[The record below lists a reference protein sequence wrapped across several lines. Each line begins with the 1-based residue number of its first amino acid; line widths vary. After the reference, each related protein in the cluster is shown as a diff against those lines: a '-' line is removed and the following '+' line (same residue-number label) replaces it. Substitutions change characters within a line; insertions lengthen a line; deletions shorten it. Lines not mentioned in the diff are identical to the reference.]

1 MGSQLDL
8 TSHEDYF
15 GMFDLKVTIHVI
27 DSLRPQ
33 SLGNLFT
40 GGGNGER
47 VFVWDDGEADKLG
60 DVKKSWESVEVRL
73 SWGHVSVSSGPNTI

>member
-8 TSHEDYF
+8 TSREDYF
-15 GMFDLKVTIHVI
+15 GEFDFKVTIHVI

-33 SLGNLFT
+33 SLGNLFA
-40 GGGNGER
+40 GGENGGR

-60 DVKKSWESVEVRL
+60 DMKKSWEIIEVRP
-73 SWGHVSVSSGPNTI
+73 S

>member
-60 DVKKSWESVEVRL
+60 DVKKSWEFVEVCL
-73 SWGHVSVSSGPNTI
+73 SWRHISVSSGLNTI

>member
-8 TSHEDYF
+8 TSREDYF
-15 GMFDLKVTIHVI
+15 GEFSLKVTIHVI

-33 SLGNLFT
+33 SLGNLFA
-40 GGGNGER
+40 GGENGER

-60 DVKKSWESVEVRL
+60 DVKKSWEIIEVRP
-73 SWGHVSVSSGPNTI
+73 S